1 MFGRDS
7 EDVGEWE
14 GFIVGKKGRLQ
25 VNLKAVGMLKLQV
38 GKLESGHLIRLVWGA
53 YLAFAE

>member
-14 GFIVGKKGRLQ
+14 SFIVGKKGRLQ
-25 VNLKAVGMLKLQV
+25 VNLKAVGMGKLEA
-38 GKLESGHLIRLVWGA
+38 GKLESGHLIWLVWGA
-53 YLAFAE
+53 YLAFSE